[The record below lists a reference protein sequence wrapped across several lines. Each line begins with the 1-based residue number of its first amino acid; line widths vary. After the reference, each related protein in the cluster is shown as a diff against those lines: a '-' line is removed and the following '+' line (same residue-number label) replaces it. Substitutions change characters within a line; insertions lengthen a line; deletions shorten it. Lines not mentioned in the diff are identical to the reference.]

1 MKYFNGTLTAERPT
15 MPFEQPTEKE
25 SCTDCSEICC
35 GEGDTCRD
43 CGEPLCARCARVIDD
58 LPMCT
63 ECCQTYVTE
72 RRQRVAFRRSMMQM
86 HDATVAMLKG
96 VA

>member
-43 CGEPLCARCARVIDD
+43 CGEPLCARCARVIDR
-58 LPMCT
+58 LSMCSG
-63 ECCQTYVTE
+63 CCQTYLDA
-72 RRQRVAFRRSMMQM
+72 RLSLRRSMMQL
-86 HDATVAMLKG
+86 HDATVAMLEG

>member
-25 SCTDCSEICC
+25 ACTDCSEIRC

-43 CGEPLCARCARVIDD
+43 CGEPLCARCARVIDR

-63 ECCQTYVTE
+63 ACCQIYLDE
-72 RRQRVAFRRSMMQM
+72 RLERGAYRHSMMQL
-86 HDATVAMLKG
+86 HDATVAMLKE